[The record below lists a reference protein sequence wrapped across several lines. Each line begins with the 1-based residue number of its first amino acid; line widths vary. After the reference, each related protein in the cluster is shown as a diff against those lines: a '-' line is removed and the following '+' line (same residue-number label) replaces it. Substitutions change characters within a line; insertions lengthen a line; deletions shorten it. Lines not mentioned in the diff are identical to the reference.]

1 MHLSY
6 GLRRKYEISIP
17 FVIYGEKTCVEYRT
31 FTAESQQTA
40 QECPFNDLF
49 YFIWLT
55 HLEFQYIGILFQSSY
70 KETNVS
76 HNIVLPNKMLCNDRN
91 IITNH
96 SCLGPNFFIIFLHN
110 FPLHN

>member
-55 HLEFQYIGILFQSSY
+55 HLEFQYIGILFQSSIKKLMY
-70 KETNVS
+70 LITLSFQIKCCAMTG
-76 HNIVLPNKMLCNDRN
+76 ILLQ
-91 IITNH
+91 II
-96 SCLGPNFFIIFLHN
+96 LV
-110 FPLHN
+110 